1 MSSRFLS
8 SVPIAYMVRLKR
20 SINYQFVGSVPIEC
34 ERLYTSKGIPEGMF
48 MPDAHFYTS
57 TFETVHESGG
67 TEVDQVDLAIPVQLG
82 ITLPDS
88 ELTAAAGAAGNL
100 TGGYYYKVTYR
111 NAGGFESN
119 ASDASTIETMAGEK
133 CELSAIPR
141 SSDPQVTQRRIYRT
155 EGGGT
160 VYKLLVTIDNNYE
173 TTYSDNIADGSLGA
187 TLETDHDVPEVMS
200 EIHSHKSLLR
210 GVEAA
215 EKNIVWWAN
224 AFDEW
229 EYFDVTNYD
238 TFGSTSDESQAI
250 ETLSDSMV
258 VVQKHKVWNLNTME
272 EPEELAQSLASRG
285 VPNPK
290 ACWNAGEV
298 LIMVDNS
305 GIFLYDKLTD
315 VCISG
320 PIEPLFDAEGTHTR
334 RINEDYATNLCT
346 CTLNDKV
353 LISYTSVLESAI
365 VNDTTLIFD
374 KRNGIFQGIIPVG
387 FSDFTVNK
395 TDKIIYGAG
404 TDGIIYKLETGIDD
418 EGTDIDWHFQTKD
431 FITETGGIGVLK
443 RGNIAKI
450 DCNPNGGTITIDVY
464 LDGVSSQ
471 TVTVTGDDRTVKR
484 WRLPVDVDFYRISFK
499 VSGSG
504 QQYVYGIMFTFKEL
518 GF

>member
-1 MSSRFLS
+1 MSSIFLS
-8 SVPIAYMVRLKR
+8 EVPIVYLLRLKR
-20 SINYQFVGSVPIEC
+20 SVSNTFIGSVRDEC
-34 ERLYTSKGIPEGMF
+34 QRIYTTRGIPEGAF
-48 MPDAHFYTS
+48 MSDIHFYSS
-57 TFETVHESGG
+57 TFETDHEMGG
-67 TEVDQVDLAIPVQLG
+67 VEIDQMDVAIPVQLG
-82 ITLPDS
+82 ITLPATA
-88 ELTAAAGAAGNL
+88 LTAAVGAAGNL
-100 TGGYYYKVTYR
+100 TGAYYYKVTYR
-111 NAGGFESN
+111 NYQGFESN
-119 ASDASTIETMAGEK
+119 ASAASAIETMTSEK
-133 CELSAIPR
+133 CELTAIPR
-141 SSDPQVTQRRIYRT
+141 SSDPQVVERRIYRT
-155 EGGGT
+155 EAGGT
-160 VYKLLVTIDNNYE
+160 VYKFLTTIEDNSSI
-173 TTYSDNIADGSLGA
+173 TYSDNLADGSLGA
-187 TLETDHDVPEVMS
+187 TLETDHDVPEVFS

-238 TFGSTSDESQAI
+238 TFGSTSDETQAI

-258 VVQKHKVWNLNTME
+258 IVQKHKVWNLNTME
-272 EPEELAQSLASRG
+272 EPEELAQSLAARG

-320 PIEPLFDAEGTHTR
+320 PIEPLFDAEGTHVR
-334 RINEDYATNLCT
+334 RINEDYADNLCV
-346 CTLNDKV
+346 CTLNDRV
-353 LISYTSVLESAI
+353 IISYTSIVESTT

-374 KRNGIFQGIIPVG
+374 KRNGIFQGMLPVG

-404 TDGIIYKLETGIDD
+404 TDGIIYKLETGTDD
-418 EGTDIDWHFQTKD
+418 ESTDIDWHFQTKD
-431 FITETGGIGVLK
+431 FITETGGVGVLK
-443 RGNIAKI
+443 KGNIAKI
-450 DCNPNGGTITIDVY
+450 DCNPNGGTITIDVF

-471 TVTVTGDDRTVKR
+471 TITVTGDSRKVKR

-504 QQYVYGIMFTFKEL
+504 QQYIYGIMFTFKEL